1 MKWAS
6 IRTLLFILAMVLGA
20 AHGATAADNQL
31 ITSVAA
37 IYQYNDNIFLNPDII
52 LSDNIYTIAPKLEL
66 VRHSERYTV
75 RVDGKLEFYRYQD
88 NDAFDDT
95 DQWYNGYFE
104 ATPSE
109 RWQVGIDAH
118 VSDDN
123 RPDRDIETTGL
134 VLSNVRRRR
143 INAGASAN
151 YTFSEMLAT
160 GLFLE
165 FNRENFDDP
174 EVSDRKDYHVVLA
187 ATHSLDAWL
196 ARTTGRLSLG
206 YDHYEFE
213 RSFEQTGTQGGF
225 DVTTSLDDRTKVDN
239 ISLTFGTETAL
250 TEKVNLVVDLGGR
263 YAHSKRDLKLAR
275 IYSPPLITEAPSS
288 TDGTDDNFGFVGNVN
303 LTYRGE
309 RSRSDLFLSNDLQ
322 PVSGN
327 NATVNRTI
335 VRLSGSRRLLE
346 HLRGNLFLQWYRNEN
361 NSDDLTQDDIDTHTW
376 NAGGGLRWALNDYFD
391 LSANYVYTIYDNR
404 EAGTTAYRNLAT
416 ILLEAHHDW
425 LE

>member
-1 MKWAS
+1 MLVM
-6 IRTLLFILAMVLGA
+6 LLGSV
-20 AHGATAADNQL
+20 HGVTAADHQL

-37 IYQYNDNIFLNPDII
+37 IYEYNDNILLTSDNE

-66 VRHSERYTV
+66 VRHSEKYTV
-75 RVDGKLEFYRYQD
+75 RADGKPEFYRYQD
-88 NDAFDDT
+88 NDVFDDT

-118 VSDDN
+118 VSEDN

-143 INAGASAN
+143 INAGTSAF
-151 YTFSEMLAT
+151 YTFSEMLAG
-160 GLFLE
+160 GLILE

-174 EVSDRKDYHVVLA
+174 EISDRKDYHVVLA

-196 ARTTGRLSLG
+196 ARTTGRLNLG

-213 RSFEQTGTQGGF
+213 RSFEQTGTQGVF
-225 DVTTSLDDRTKVDN
+225 DVTTSVDDRTKVDN

-250 TEKVNLVVDLGGR
+250 TEKLNLIVDLGGR
-263 YAHSKRDLKLAR
+263 YAHSERDLQLAR

-288 TDGTDDNFGFVGNVN
+288 IDGTDDNVGFVGKVN
-303 LTYRGE
+303 FTYRGE
-309 RSRSDLFLSNDLQ
+309 RSLSDLFLSNDLQ
-322 PVSGN
+322 PVSGD

-376 NAGGGLRWALNDYFD
+376 NAGGGVSWKLNDYFD
-391 LSANYVYTIYDNR
+391 LAANYTYTVYDNR
-404 EAGTTAYRNLAT
+404 EAGTTAYRNLVF
-416 ILLEAHHDW
+416 IRLEAHHDW
-425 LE
+425 ME